1 MCSTMNGAVVLDLN
15 QLLRQPQKPVL
26 ADTIWAVLAPDDTSI
41 PSEVQYVL
49 DGVVLVQRIPWTLGS
64 TYLDICHVY
73 TKNVKRT
80 YGETV
85 VVFDGYDGTSTKYMT
100 HQRRNKG
107 KVGETV
113 TFEED
118 MHITMTKEQFLTNNM
133 NKQRFINMLSEQL
146 VKANC
151 HTHHATG
158 DADLLMVQKAV
169 ESATLSDTVLV
180 GDDTDLLILLC
191 YDACLDS
198 HDIFFRPE
206 PKKTTKIHRVSNHI
220 LFLHAVLGC
229 DTTSRLYGI
238 GEGSSLRKFK
248 TSNHFRE

>member
-1 MCSTMNGAVVLDLN
+1 M
-15 QLLRQPQKPVL
+15 
-26 ADTIWAVLAPDDTSI
+26 DTFQGEA
-41 PSEVQYVL
+41 
-49 DGVVLVQRIPWTLGS
+49 

-73 TKNVKRT
+73 TKYVTRK
-80 YGETV
+80 YGAV
-85 VVFDGYDGTSTKYMT
+85 VVFDGYDGTSTKDMT

-118 MHITMTKEQFLTNNM
+118 MHITMTKDQFLTNNM
-133 NKQRFINMLSEQL
+133 NKQRFINLLSEQL

-158 DADLLMVQKAV
+158 DADLLIVQKAMK
-169 ESATLSDTVLV
+169 SATLSDSVLV

-191 YDACLDS
+191 Y

-206 PKKTTKIHRVSNHI
+206 PKKTTKIHRVWNIQIIKEQLGADVSNHT

-238 GEGSSLRKFK
+238 GKGSSLRKFK
-248 TSNHFRE
+248 TSNHFREQAKLFDEESASQEAICAAGDQALVQFVWREH